1 MLIKRYFTPVLRY
14 WWLLIIVTVVAGASA
29 FIFSRNLPAVYES
42 SATILIGKVLSSPNP
57 STYELGLS
65 RQLAGL
71 YAELARR
78 SSVQEATRDA
88 LNLTELPKY
97 EVRPLAG
104 EFLIEI
110 IVTDTIPER
119 AMLVA
124 NELASQ
130 LIALTP
136 TSEESLDQERQD
148 FISQQLL
155 YLEVKILETEDEI
168 AETQLRLAGLT
179 SAYELSEA
187 EARIQALQEKLVT
200 MQANYAALAAST
212 QQDAVNVLSV
222 IEPARIPVRP
232 VGPKKGLIMA
242 AAALIGMILSVAGAY
257 LMDFFDDTI
266 YSPDQ
271 ADQLFEEVPIL
282 GYVAQSRDLGKAN
295 SGMAFVDQMP
305 LSPEAESFR
314 MLRAS
319 LEFAN
324 TRSGIFTLL
333 VTSPS
338 TMEGKST
345 LSLNIAASLVHDKKR
360 VLLIDADVRK
370 PSLHQR
376 LGFDADLGLVDVLE
390 NELDLLETAYN
401 YDGENFYVL
410 SSGKSEKQLLEFHE
424 VQKLIGLIHACGD
437 RIDIVIID
445 APPLMFSD
453 SLIIASEVDGVL
465 AVIRSGKTTQ
475 AAAHRMIKRLK
486 SADAPLL
493 GIVLNFVSARHLR
506 SLDGYSYH
514 YDYYNAGGKKKM

>member
-1 MLIKRYFTPVLRY
+1 MLIKQYFIPVLRY
-14 WWLLIIVTVVAGASA
+14 WWLLIVGTAVAAGSA
-29 FIFSRNLPAVYES
+29 FIFSRNLPPVYES

-65 RQLAGL
+65 RQLSGL

-78 SSVQEATRDA
+78 SSVQEATREA
-88 LNLTELPKY
+88 LNLEDLPKY
-97 EVRPLAG
+97 EVRPLSG
-104 EFLIEI
+104 EYLIEI

-130 LIALTP
+130 LIAMTP
-136 TSEESLDQERQD
+136 TSEDVLDQERQD
-148 FISQQLL
+148 FISQQLR

-187 EARIQALQEKLVT
+187 ESNIQALQEKLVT

-222 IEPARIPVRP
+222 IESARIPVMP
-232 VGPKKGLIMA
+232 VGPRKGLIMVS
-242 AAALIGMILSVAGAY
+242 AALIGMILSVAGAY

-266 YSPDQ
+266 YSPDE
-271 ADQLFEEVPIL
+271 ADQLFEEVPML
-282 GYVAQSRDLGKAN
+282 GYVAHSRDLSKAN
-295 SGMAFVDQMP
+295 SGKAFVDQQP

-314 MLRAS
+314 LLRTS
-319 LEFAN
+319 IEFA
-324 TRSGIFTLL
+324 SQSPGIFTLL

-376 LGFDADLGLVDVLE
+376 LDFQSKNGLVDVLE
-390 NELDLLETAYN
+390 YDEDLLEMAHS
-401 YDGENFYVL
+401 YDGEGFYVL
-410 SSGKSEKQLLEFHE
+410 PSGESEKQLLEFHE
-424 VQKLIGLIHACGD
+424 VQKMIRMIEDCRD
-437 RIDIVIID
+437 RIDIAIID

-453 SLIIASEVDGVL
+453 ALMIASEVDGVL

-475 AAAHRMIKRLK
+475 AAAQRMIQRLK
-486 SADAPLL
+486 SAEANLL
-493 GIVLNFVSARHLR
+493 GIVLNFVSNRHLR
-506 SLDGYSYH
+506 TLDGYGYH
-514 YDYYNAGGKKKM
+514 SKYYYAGRRKGN